1 MRNWIHKKGIT
12 PDVEVA
18 LPDYA
23 SLTMLN
29 VESELKL
36 SLSSP
41 EVKTAQQMLIALG
54 YDPGREDGFFDE
66 KTEQAVKDFQSK
78 ENLETTGVL
87 TGDSTIKLME
97 KLREKIKENDTQIQ
111 KAVEVLKEQM
121 AK

>member
-1 MRNWIHKKGIT
+1 MEIGFIKKGIT
-12 PDVEVA
+12 PDVEAA
-18 LPDYA
+18 LPEYA

-29 VESELKL
+29 VDSELKL

-97 KLREKIKENDTQIQ
+97 KLSKTIRKNDTQIQ

>member
-29 VESELKL
+29 VDSELKL

-97 KLREKIKENDTQIQ
+97 KLT
-111 KAVEVLKEQM
+111 
-121 AK
+121 

>member
-29 VESELKL
+29 VDSELKL